1 MRGPSVMVQAT
12 LVVDLPHVKGGA
24 REKSVKSSRI
34 WVTRELQR
42 HTVYLTTYLVFRVLR
57 WIDY

>member
-1 MRGPSVMVQAT
+1 MVQAT

-34 WVTRELQR
+34 CVTRELQR
-42 HTVYLTTYLVFRVLR
+42 HTVYLIHNIRR
-57 WIDY
+57 

>member
-12 LVVDLPHVKGGA
+12 LVVDLPQVKGGA
-24 REKSVKSSRI
+24 REKSVKSRRI

-42 HTVYLTTYLVFRVLR
+42 HTVYLAHSRALR
-57 WIDY
+57 WIHNIRR